1 MNYLKQIP
9 ADFGNFNV
17 YRRNEFTCKN
27 HMVSHRRDFY
37 KISLIKGQGK
47 LYYANRGVDVSAN
60 ALLFSNPMVPY
71 KWEATSQEQTGYFC
85 VFKEGFLSQ
94 TRQNNSFEATESPF
108 KIGADSVFFL
118 EPNQQA
124 YVSTLFEQMLTEN
137 TSDYIHKHELLKNY
151 IHLLIHEALKIR
163 PNTRYFKYGSNASE
177 RITYCF
183 IELLSRQFPIDS
195 PEQQLRLKT
204 PTDFA
209 QQLSV
214 HVNYLNRS
222 VKEITGNTTSEMI
235 AQRVVEEA
243 KALLLH
249 TNWNI
254 AEIALC
260 LGFPEPAY
268 FSNFF
273 KKRVAHTPGQY
284 RKTKV

>member
-1 MNYLKQIP
+1 
-9 ADFGNFNV
+9 
-17 YRRNEFTCKN
+17 
-27 HMVSHRRDFY
+27 MVSHRRDFY

-47 LYYANRGVDVSAN
+47 LYYANRGVEVNAN

-71 KWEATSQEQTGYFC
+71 KWEAISEKQDGYFC
-85 VFKEGFLSQ
+85 VFKEGFLPQNSQ
-94 TRQNNSFEATESPF
+94 NKSFEATESPF
-108 KIGADSVFFL
+108 KIGADSIFFL
-118 EPNQQA
+118 EPAQQA
-124 YVSTLFEQMLTEN
+124 YVSNLFEQMLTEN
-137 TSDYIHKHELLKNY
+137 ASDYIHKHELLKNY

-163 PNTRYFKYGSNASE
+163 PNARYFKYGSNASE
-177 RITYCF
+177 RITHCF

-195 PEQQLRLKT
+195 PEQQLRLKA

-209 QQLSV
+209 QHLSV

-222 VKEITGNTTSEMI
+222 VKEITGKTTSEMI
-235 AQRVVEEA
+235 AQRVTEEA

-254 AEIALC
+254 AEIAFC

-273 KKRVAHTPGQY
+273 KKRVAKTPGQY